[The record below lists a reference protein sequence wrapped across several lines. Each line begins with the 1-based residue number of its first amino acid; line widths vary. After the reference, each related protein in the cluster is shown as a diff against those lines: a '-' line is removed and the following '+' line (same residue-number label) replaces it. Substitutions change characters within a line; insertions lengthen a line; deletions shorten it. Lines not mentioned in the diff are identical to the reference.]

1 MFKAMIFDFD
11 GVIVDSEPLHWQAFI
26 RLLTPAGITFDY
38 PTYLQKY
45 VGFDD
50 RDLLRTLFAERGLPL
65 DDARLRRLCAD
76 KATEFLQV
84 VNEGVTAFAGV
95 VELIESA
102 MAAMPVA
109 ICSGATRGDI
119 EAIVPRIG
127 DGKLLAK
134 FTTIV
139 TADDVHKSK
148 PDPACYLEA
157 AKRIGVTP
165 HDCLAIE
172 DTVAGLAAATAA
184 GMKTL
189 AVAHTHD
196 VASLRA
202 DHVVESLSQVTL
214 EKLRTWYA

>member
-1 MFKAMIFDFD
+1 MIFDFD
-11 GVIVDSEPLHWQAFI
+11 GVIVDSEPLHWRAFI
-26 RLLTPAGITFDY
+26 RLLAPAGITFDY
-38 PTYLQKY
+38 PTYLRKY

-76 KATEFLQV
+76 KSREFLRV
-84 VNEGVTAFAGV
+84 VSEGVTAFAGV
-95 VELIESA
+95 VALIESA
-102 MAAMPVA
+102 AKEMPVA
-109 ICSGATRGDI
+109 ISSGATRGDI

-148 PDPACYLEA
+148 PDPTCYLEA
-157 AKRIGVTP
+157 ARRVGVAP
-165 HDCLAIE
+165 ADCLAIE
-172 DTVAGLAAATAA
+172 DTAAGLTAAAAA

-196 VASLRA
+196 MASLNA
-202 DHVVESLSQVTL
+202 DHVVESLAEVTL
-214 EKLRTWYA
+214 EKLRQWYA